1 MESVKDYLVSNNIR
15 PSYPRLKIFEYLDSN
30 RNHPTVEEIYAAL
43 HEELPT
49 LSKTTV
55 YNTLKLFV
63 AEGIARVI
71 TIEDGEARYDS
82 DISVHGH
89 FKCTSCG
96 SIYDFAVDLPDKRVK
111 GLENFEVSEREFY
124 YFGRC
129 SNCLQLNKNK

>member
-1 MESVKDYLVSNNIR
+1 MESIKDYLSSNNIR
-15 PSYPRLKIFEYLDSN
+15 PSYPRLKIFEYLDSKK
-30 RNHPTVEEIYAAL
+30 NHPTVDEIYTAL
-43 HEELPT
+43 HREIPT

-63 AEGIARVI
+63 SEGIARVI

-82 DISVHGH
+82 DMSVHGH

-96 SIYDFAVDLPDKRVK
+96 DIYDFSVDIPDKRVK
-111 GLENFEVSEREFY
+111 GLENFEVEGREFY
-124 YFGRC
+124 YFGKC